1 MLYFVTTKTIDALR
15 TFTFDKRKYGFELL
29 MDLHTFEDN
38 PGLFFEPLPH
48 TTDFFEIFIFEQ
60 GSGQIDLNGHLLE
73 IRERSAFFISPFQK
87 KSCRIDPRRV
97 KGFHLVFQQDFLSE
111 FFDDKLFAFRMQ
123 YFHNARHPQY
133 LQMGKQDYQNLKF
146 AFREIIEEL
155 KGYQNDSEHI
165 IRALLYFALSK
176 LNRLYSRQYA
186 ISNATQSNAVTYQ
199 FKEALEQHIR
209 CRHTV
214 QEYCTLLGVSRHQ
227 LNALAK
233 AHFGI
238 TSKAVIANRLLQ
250 EVKAE
255 LRYTDKTI
263 AEIAFD
269 LHFSEANNLT
279 RFFTA
284 RMGYSPVAYRA
295 QLPK

>member
-1 MLYFVTTKTIDALR
+1 MWITKIDALR

-60 GSGQIDLNGHLLE
+60 ASGQIDLNGHLLE
-73 IRERSAFFISPFQK
+73 VRERSAFFISPFQK
-87 KSCRIDPRRV
+87 KSCRIDTRGV
-97 KGFHLVFQQDFLSE
+97 KGFHLVFQHDFLSD
-111 FFDDKLFAFRMQ
+111 FFDDKLFAYRMQ

-133 LQMGKQDYQNLKF
+133 LRMKKRDYQNLKF
-146 AFREIIEEL
+146 AFSEIVEEL
-155 KGYQNDSEHI
+155 GAYQNDSEHI
-165 IRALLYFALSK
+165 IRSLLYFALSK
-176 LNRLYSRQYA
+176 LNRLYSKCYA
-186 ISNATQSNAVTYQ
+186 VSDATQSDSVTYQ
-199 FKEALEQHIR
+199 FKEALEKHIR
-209 CRHTV
+209 SRHTV

-227 LNALAK
+227 LNALCR
-233 AHFGI
+233 AHFGH

-250 EVKAE
+250 EIKTE

-263 AEIAFD
+263 AEIAFG

-284 RMGYSPVAYRA
+284 RMGCSPMAYRA
-295 QLPK
+295 RLPK